1 MLGLVDSY
9 KEPLTML
16 AGRGQNY
23 KGKKPLLYTPCEI
36 CGFRNNLTVDCYRL
50 VGYPS
55 DFKSKRKPP
64 QTGSNTSSSHHNGAS
79 AGRSE
84 NSSHTSTGTSNFR
97 SYANNAAAD
106 KQDKSHNNLSTQECQ
121 ANLIELIS
129 DCGLSGSKPA
139 ATPLEPNKKF
149 TSVDYDEFTGNISN
163 PLFKDVTAYQ
173 RLVGRLLYLTTTRPN
188 ICFAVQ
194 VLSQFM
200 QGPKISHWESGMR
213 LVRYIK
219 GCRGQ
224 GILLSSE
231 PSTQLEGFC
240 DSDWASCPNT
250 RRSVTGYTIKLGN
263 SLISWKSKKQHTVS
277 ISSAEAEY
285 RSMAAAVS
293 EIIWLVG
300 ILKELNVNIE
310 TPVKYLMT
318 MLDITK
324 VEHVFRKQNR
334 VADMLSKEGLRNEV
348 FGRPI
353 IFLNV
358 PSWEQNE
365 FNADVIGTNY
375 VRNSKELFCIIQ
387 GRDACG
393 LAY

>member
-1 MLGLVDSY
+1 MN
-9 KEPLTML
+9 
-16 AGRGQNY
+16 Q
-23 KGKKPLLYTPCEI
+23 
-36 CGFRNNLTVDCYRL
+36 
-50 VGYPS
+50 
-55 DFKSKRKPP
+55 RK
-64 QTGSNTSSSHHNGAS
+64 
-79 AGRSE
+79 
-84 NSSHTSTGTSNFR
+84 
-97 SYANNAAAD
+97 YA
-106 KQDKSHNNLSTQECQ
+106 L
-121 ANLIELIS
+121 ELIS

-139 ATPLEPNKKF
+139 ATPLEPNKKL
-149 TSVDYDEFTGNISN
+149 TSVDYDEFTGNISD

-188 ICFAVQ
+188 ICFVVQ

-310 TPVKYLMT
+310 TPVKLHCDNKAAIQISANPIFHERTKHIEIDCHFVREKIKNGLIQTEYVNTKEQLADLMT
-318 MLDITK
+318 KGLGAAQHHLLLGK
-324 VEHVFRKQNR
+324 LGVFDVYTN
-334 VADMLSKEGLRNEV
+334 SSLRGSIEINNMV
-348 FGRPI
+348 NTVSYCGP
-353 IFLNV
+353 
-358 PSWEQNE
+358 
-365 FNADVIGTNY
+365 
-375 VRNSKELFCIIQ
+375 NS
-387 GRDACG
+387 
-393 LAY
+393 